1 MVRFFKKTPVY
12 IKLWRNKVEITNLET
27 KETRTAMDNFSTE
40 RNVVANFQEADA
52 TIRSVLA
59 ELGLKA
65 SFFGPQLKVLMQ
77 QLERSEGGL
86 SDIEKRALRD
96 LGEMTGA
103 SSVQLV
109 EHSHNLTIDDAI
121 KELNKK

>member
-1 MVRFFKKTPVY
+1 
-12 IKLWRNKVEITNLET
+12 
-27 KETRTAMDNFSTE
+27 
-40 RNVVANFQEADA
+40 
-52 TIRSVLA
+52 
-59 ELGLKA
+59 
-65 SFFGPQLKVLMQ
+65 MQ
-77 QLERSEGGL
+77 QLEGSEGGL

>member
-1 MVRFFKKTPVY
+1 MFGFFKRTPVY

-65 SFFGPQLKVLMQ
+65 SFFWSTTK
-77 QLERSEGGL
+77 SIDATIGGQ
-86 SDIEKRALRD
+86 RRWA
-96 LGEMTGA
+96 
-103 SSVQLV
+103 
-109 EHSHNLTIDDAI
+109 
-121 KELNKK
+121 

>member
-1 MVRFFKKTPVY
+1 MVRFFKRTPVY

-65 SFFGPQLKVLMQ
+65 SFFGPQLKVLMHNW
-77 QLERSEGGL
+77 RAAKVGL
-86 SDIEKRALRD
+86 V
-96 LGEMTGA
+96 T
-103 SSVQLV
+103 
-109 EHSHNLTIDDAI
+109 
-121 KELNKK
+121 

>member
-1 MVRFFKKTPVY
+1 MVRFFKRTPVY

-40 RNVVANFQEADA
+40 TNVVANFQEADA

-59 ELGLKA
+59 ESGLKA

-77 QLERSEGGL
+77 QLEGSEGGL